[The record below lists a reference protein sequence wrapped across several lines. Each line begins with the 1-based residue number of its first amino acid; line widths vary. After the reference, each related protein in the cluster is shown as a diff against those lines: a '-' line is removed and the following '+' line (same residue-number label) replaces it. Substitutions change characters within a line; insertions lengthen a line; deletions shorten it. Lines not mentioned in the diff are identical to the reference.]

1 MFLHINWISTFL
13 NVRYQLSDIWKLSW
27 SIQKFSCHFSETFWV
42 AQKIIHPW
50 TSLSRSNLI
59 TWGIS
64 FALRFR
70 RFWYGWF
77 FWSLKSWKKSAAM
90 HKYHIYYLSNI
101 RQVLLFFSTRH
112 YENDDRALPDT
123 HWICLNVLLNYE
135 VLIYFLL
142 LLEKVKTAQK
152 ISQFSCF
159 HYTSACFYPFVK
171 PNP

>member
-1 MFLHINWISTFL
+1 
-13 NVRYQLSDIWKLSW
+13 
-27 SIQKFSCHFSETFWV
+27 
-42 AQKIIHPW
+42 
-50 TSLSRSNLI
+50 
-59 TWGIS
+59 
-64 FALRFR
+64 
-70 RFWYGWF
+70 
-77 FWSLKSWKKSAAM
+77 M

-171 PNP
+171 PNPQILYHFQKHCYVKAIQYKNRTELLLGLSDMNFKKFGNLTSVMETWFKI